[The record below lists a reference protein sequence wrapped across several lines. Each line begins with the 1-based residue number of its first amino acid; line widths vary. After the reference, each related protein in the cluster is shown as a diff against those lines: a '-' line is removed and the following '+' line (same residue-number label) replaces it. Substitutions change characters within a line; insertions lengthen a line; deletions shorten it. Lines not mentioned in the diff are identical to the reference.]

1 MYLKLSKFKS
11 YVFFIQY
18 RMWKWAT
25 WCQGRSLDDSC
36 CRCKYRQPV
45 LLMLCC
51 GFKKSEIHCLNE
63 MRCHETRSLT
73 CFSVLRNCLL
83 MLYGLNYESAQDFD
97 FGSWFEEK
105 WWAGGGGFNSKGRKH
120 CRQKAACPSEDC
132 SRDCVM
138 VGVSLR
144 SPILVSFCT
153 AVREN
158 MLDLWNIC
166 KVKVNYFV
174 TVFFNVGK
182 CAI

>member
-1 MYLKLSKFKS
+1 MKRERLVNCWQTQILQNAKYDELSLNMYILSQIHAHHNNFSMQKIKFVYLKLSKFKS

-97 FGSWFEEK
+97 FGSLFEEK
-105 WWAGGGGFNSKGRKH
+105 
-120 CRQKAACPSEDC
+120 
-132 SRDCVM
+132 
-138 VGVSLR
+138 
-144 SPILVSFCT
+144 
-153 AVREN
+153 
-158 MLDLWNIC
+158 
-166 KVKVNYFV
+166 
-174 TVFFNVGK
+174 
-182 CAI
+182 